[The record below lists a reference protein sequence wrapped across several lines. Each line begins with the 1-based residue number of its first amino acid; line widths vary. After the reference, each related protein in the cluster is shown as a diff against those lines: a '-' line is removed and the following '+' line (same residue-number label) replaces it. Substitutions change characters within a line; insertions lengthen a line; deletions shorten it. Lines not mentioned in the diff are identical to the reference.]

1 MKSYTCYPGS
11 RARFYPMRS
20 AFIHPSFGFDVP
32 FEGAKESSISRPAA
46 NISRKEGAYE
56 IQIAVPGMTKDKIK
70 IEVIDEKLIV
80 TAVNPENAETASG
93 NFKSIRQEFNY
104 DGFKRIFK
112 LHKNANSTA
121 LRASFNQGILTIV
134 IPDKEAET
142 IKIDIQ

>member
-11 RARFYPMRS
+11 RARFYPMQS
-20 AFIHPSFGFDVP
+20 AFIRPSFGFNVP
-32 FEGAKESSISRPAA
+32 FEAVKESNASRPAA
-46 NISRKEGAYE
+46 NIFRKEGAYE
-56 IQIAVPGMTKDKIK
+56 IQLAIPGMAKDKIK

-80 TAVNPENAETASG
+80 TATTPENAETATG

-112 LHKNANSTA
+112 LHKNANSAA
-121 LRASFNQGILTIV
+121 LKASFNQGILTIV